1 MVYFTERTLPVSNP
15 APIPVRSPLTS
26 SLAGETVVI
35 VGGTSG
41 IGLAA
46 GTLLRSIGARVVLVG
61 RDPDRLKAALSTARA
76 AGNGNDDAVLGVAG
90 DGADEKVV
98 IEAFEQAGR
107 VDHVFVTVGGTSGMG
122 PLTELSNEIL
132 RATYETRVP
141 AAFAAARV
149 AATRLPAGGSLTLTS
164 GTVVVRP
171 FPGAA
176 AGLAAAGAVEAV
188 TKAIGV
194 ELAPAR
200 IRVNTV
206 RFGRIDTPILRSV
219 PGMDTDEG
227 IAAAGATWPLGR
239 FGTAEEAAATALFLM
254 ANNYMT
260 GQIVTVDGG
269 ETMA

>member
-1 MVYFTERTLPVSNP
+1 MGNA
-15 APIPVRSPLTS
+15 APIPMRSPLTS
-26 SLAGETVVI
+26 SLSGETVVV

-46 GTLLRSIGARVVLVG
+46 GTLLREIGARVVLIG
-61 RDPDRLKAALSTARA
+61 RDAGRLKAAVAQVRDA
-76 AGNGNDDAVLGVAG
+76 APGEDADVLGVAG
-90 DGADEKVV
+90 DGADEKVI
-98 IEAFEQAGR
+98 IEAFDKAGH
-107 VDHVFVTVGGTSGMG
+107 VDHLFVTVGGTSGMG
-122 PLTELSNEIL
+122 PVTELSNDIL

-149 AATRLPAGGSLTLTS
+149 AATRLPAGGSLTLSS

-171 FPGAA
+171 FPGAS

-188 TKAIGV
+188 TKALGV

-206 RFGRIDTPILRSV
+206 RFGRTDTPLLRSA
-219 PGMDTDEG
+219 PLMDTDEG
-227 IAAAGATWPLGR
+227 VAAAGATWPLGR

-254 ANNYMT
+254 ANNYIT

>member
-1 MVYFTERTLPVSNP
+1 MSTA

-26 SLAGETVVI
+26 SLSGETVVV

-61 RDPDRLKAALSTARA
+61 RDPDRLDAAFSTVRS
-76 AGNGNDDAVLGVAG
+76 AGESDDAGVLGVAG
-90 DGADEKVV
+90 DGADEKVL
-98 IEAFEQAGR
+98 IEAFDKAGH
-107 VDHVFVTVGGTSGMG
+107 VDHVFVTVGGTAGMG
-122 PLTELSNEIL
+122 PLTELSNDIV

-149 AATRLPAGGSLTLTS
+149 AATRLPAGGSLTLSS

-171 FPGAA
+171 FPGAS
-176 AGLAAAGAVEAV
+176 AGLAAAGAVEGV
-188 TKAIGV
+188 TRAIAV

-206 RFGRIDTPILRSV
+206 RFGRTDTPLLRSA
-219 PGMDTDEG
+219 PMMDTDEG
-227 IAAAGATWPLGR
+227 VAAAGATWPLGR

-254 ANNYMT
+254 ANNYIT
-260 GQIVTVDGG
+260 GQIFTVDGG

>member
-1 MVYFTERTLPVSNP
+1 M
-15 APIPVRSPLTS
+15 RSPLTS
-26 SLAGETVVI
+26 SLSGETVVV

-46 GTLLRSIGARVVLVG
+46 GTLLREIGARVVLIG
-61 RDPDRLKAALSTARA
+61 RDAGRLKAAVAQVRDA
-76 AGNGNDDAVLGVAG
+76 APGEDADVLGVAG
-90 DGADEKVV
+90 DGADEKVI
-98 IEAFEQAGR
+98 IEAFDKAGH
-107 VDHVFVTVGGTSGMG
+107 VDHLFVTVGGTSGMG
-122 PLTELSNEIL
+122 PVTELSNDIL

-149 AATRLPAGGSLTLTS
+149 AATRLPAGGSLTLSS

-171 FPGAA
+171 FPGAS

-188 TKAIGV
+188 TKALGV

-206 RFGRIDTPILRSV
+206 RFGRTDTPLLRSA
-219 PGMDTDEG
+219 PLMDTDEG
-227 IAAAGATWPLGR
+227 VAAAGATWPLGR

-254 ANNYMT
+254 ANNYIT

>member
-1 MVYFTERTLPVSNP
+1 MSAAPPV
-15 APIPVRSPLTS
+15 PVRSPLTS
-26 SLAGETVVI
+26 SLSGETVVI

-46 GTLLRSIGARVVLVG
+46 GSLLRSIGARVLLVG
-61 RDPDRLKAALSTARA
+61 RNPDRLNAAVSTVRS
-76 AGNGNDDAVLGVAG
+76 AGPGDDADVLGVAG

-98 IEAFEQAGR
+98 VEAFDKAGR
-107 VDHVFVTVGGTSGMG
+107 VDHLFVTVGGTSGMG
-122 PLTELSNEIL
+122 PLTELSNDVV

-149 AATRLPAGGSLTLTS
+149 AAARLPAGGSLTLSS

-171 FPGAA
+171 FPGAS

-194 ELAPAR
+194 ELAPSR

-206 RFGRIDTPILRSV
+206 RFGRTDTPLLRSI
-219 PGMDTDEG
+219 PEMASDEAV
-227 IAAAGATWPLGR
+227 AAAGSMFPLGR

-254 ANNYMT
+254 ANNYIT